1 MSSLRERLGRD
12 LSVRVVVDKKE
23 VGHEHRIQSVS
34 EAEVARRYKL
44 GGMVMES
51 TNKGMEVV
59 WATRLADQLQ
69 CVIKVRKKG
78 ESFKSASDERTWRST
93 TEVQLSM
100 PPTESMCEFMEVLET
115 PARYLVVMEK
125 VDGKDLYEQM
135 EERNISHV
143 DAREIVR
150 QTLIALRA
158 MHSTGR
164 IHKDLKAENVM
175 VDIPAAGSAKA
186 KEIARQKSM
195 KGEDVSSP
203 ATVKLIDFDTVED
216 WEPMSPKAK
225 DVLGTDGYIAPEA
238 YLGNYSPAS
247 DIYSVGVVM
256 YKLLTGDFPS
266 NEDIFDDQPGENWVG
281 SPAMQRIHDRLKTE
295 KMDLTKPP
303 LDSCTPAAEL
313 CAKMLCFNPDDRPS
327 AEDALKHGWFMLDGS
342 KLPNKR

>member
-1 MSSLRERLGRD
+1 MSSIRERLGRD
-12 LSVRVVVDKKE
+12 LSVRTQVDRKD

-34 EAEVARRYKL
+34 EAEAARRYKL
-44 GGMVMES
+44 GSMVMES

-59 WATRLADQLQ
+59 WATRLSDQLQ
-69 CVIKVRKKG
+69 CVVKVRKKG

-135 EERNISHV
+135 EERKISHV

-150 QTLIALRA
+150 QTLLALQT
-158 MHSTGR
+158 MHKSGR

-186 KEIARQKSM
+186 KEIARQKSA
-195 KGEDVSSP
+195 KGEDPASP
-203 ATVKLIDFDTVED
+203 AIVKLIDFDTVED

-225 DVLGTDGYIAPEA
+225 DVLGTDGYIAPES

-256 YKLLTGDFPS
+256 YKLLTGEFPS

-303 LDSCTPAAEL
+303 LDSCTSAAEL
-313 CAKMLCFNPDDRPS
+313 CASMLTFNADDRPT
-327 AEDALKHGWFMLDGS
+327 AEDALKHGWFLLDAS

>member
-1 MSSLRERLGRD
+1 MSSLRARLGRE
-12 LSVRVVVDKKE
+12 LNVRVTTDKKN

-34 EAEVARRYKL
+34 EGEVARRYKL

-59 WATRLADQLQ
+59 WATRLADQRQ
-69 CVIKVRKKG
+69 CVVKVRKKN

-100 PPTESMCEFMEVLET
+100 PPIETMCEFMEVLET
-115 PARYLVVMEK
+115 PERYLVVMEK

-135 EERNISHV
+135 EEKNISHI

-150 QTLIALRA
+150 QTLVALAA
-158 MHSTGR
+158 MHASGR

-195 KGEDVSSP
+195 RGGDAASP

-256 YKLLTGDFPS
+256 YKLLTGEFPS
-266 NEDIFDDQPGENWVG
+266 NEEIFDDQPGENWVG
-281 SPAMQRIHDRLKTE
+281 SPAMQRVHDKLKTE
-295 KMDLTKPP
+295 KMDFTKSP
-303 LDSCTPAAEL
+303 LDSCTQAADL
-313 CAKMLCFNPDDRPS
+313 CARMLSFNFNDRPS
-327 AEDALKHGWFMLDGS
+327 ADDALKHDWFLLDS
-342 KLPNKR
+342 AKLPNKR